1 MSGQNQK
8 TDKRRAWPIIIM
20 NFTGVYD
27 YEAFARNNKFIWLDC
42 RHLYGTEGYC
52 DRDGTLA
59 LKRMIAD
66 YPAEGVHFIDSGNYH
81 YLTKFWTDKLETP
94 FSPKTCRKKQ
104 ILMLHISK

>member
-42 RHLYGTEGYC
+42 RHL
-52 DRDGTLA
+52 
-59 LKRMIAD
+59 
-66 YPAEGVHFIDSGNYH
+66 
-81 YLTKFWTDKLETP
+81 
-94 FSPKTCRKKQ
+94 
-104 ILMLHISK
+104 